1 MRMPPPLSVR
11 LCLVAGSLA
20 VVTYA
25 VFAIV
30 GGGAGLDGFFKNWVY
45 TGVEVLAVALVVVRV
60 VRVRASR
67 LAWALIASSLLL
79 WATADLLWTAW
90 LNDVADPPF
99 PGIADWLYYLSYVP
113 LYAAMVVLIRDC
125 SDSSRAFW
133 LDGLVA
139 GFAAAAL
146 AAALVLE
153 PVRQANRGSSVAI
166 WAITYPVLDAA
177 LIGVVM
183 VAFGVAGWRPGRMW
197 LWLGMGQLLNA
208 IADGVYAYQ
217 EAAGTYHPGTLLDA
231 AWPAAFMMTAFAAWQ
246 PFRTRRPTDRLDR
259 RVVAIPA
266 GFALVALGLL
276 VVGQERPIGILSAVL
291 AAVAII
297 AAGARA
303 GLTYVENRRLL
314 STSVVE
320 ARHDA
325 LSGLPN
331 RRALLDDLNEACH
344 DGAASAPRVLAFF
357 DLDGFKNYN
366 DSFGHAA
373 GDVLLRR
380 LSLRLS
386 RTVAD
391 EARVYRLGGD
401 EFCMLTHGRSTP
413 GELLLDHAVR
423 ALTEDGEGFHVRPSC
438 GVVHIPGETTSAI
451 DALRL
456 ADQRMYAEKNSRDGS
471 SRHQTRDVLVAL
483 VDEADPRLREHANG
497 VARLCHAVGTELGV
511 STADLDTL
519 VKAAEL
525 HDIGKIAIPDQI
537 RCKPTPLD
545 DDEWALMR
553 QHPMIGERILAVAAA
568 MRPVA
573 TLVRSSHERWDGTGY
588 PDRLA
593 GRDIPVGARI
603 IAVCDTYDAIVN
615 DRPYSPA
622 DSPQTALDELERQ
635 AGRQFDPTIV
645 AALRAALPT
654 LGDDPADTAPTPP
667 ILLAD

>member
-1 MRMPPPLSVR
+1 MASVR
-11 LCLVAGSLA
+11 FGLLAGSLA

-25 VFAIV
+25 VFAII
-30 GGGAGLDGFFKNWVY
+30 GGGAGLDGFFKDWVY
-45 TGVEVLAVALVVVRV
+45 TGVEVLALALVVVRV

-67 LAWALIASSLLL
+67 LAWALIAASLLL
-79 WATADLLWTAW
+79 WATADLLWTVW

-113 LYAAMVVLIRDC
+113 LYAGMVLLIRG
-125 SDSSRAFW
+125 SADSTRAFW

-153 PVRQANRGSSVAI
+153 PVRQANQGSSVAI
-166 WAITYPVLDAA
+166 WAVTYPVLDAA

-183 VAFGVAGWRPGRMW
+183 VAFGAAGWRPGRMW

-208 IADGVYAYQ
+208 VADGVYAYQ
-217 EAAGTYHPGTLLDA
+217 EAVGTYHPGTILDA

-246 PFRTRRPTDRLDR
+246 PVRARRQTDQLDR

-266 GFALVALGLL
+266 GFAVVALGLL
-276 VVGQERPIGILSAVL
+276 VVGQDKPIGLLAGVL
-291 AAVAII
+291 AAAAIV

-303 GLTYVENRRLL
+303 ALTYLENRRLL
-314 STSVVE
+314 SASLVE
-320 ARHDA
+320 ARQDA

-331 RRALLDDLNEACH
+331 RRALLDDLNDACH
-344 DGAASAPRVLAFF
+344 DGVATTPRVLAFF

-391 EARVYRLGGD
+391 QARVYRLGGD
-401 EFCMLTHGRSTP
+401 EFCMLTHDRSTL
-413 GELLLDHAVR
+413 GELLLDHAVQ

-438 GVVHIPGETTSAI
+438 GVVHIPSETTNAV

-456 ADQRMYAEKNSRDGS
+456 ADQRMYAEKNSREGS

-483 VDEADPRLREHANG
+483 VDEADPSLREHAHD
-497 VARLCHAVGTELGV
+497 VARLCHAVGTELGL
-511 STADLDTL
+511 STPELDTL

-537 RCKPTPLD
+537 RSKPSPLD
-545 DDEWALMR
+545 DDEWALMH
-553 QHPMIGERILAVAAA
+553 QHPVIGERILAVAAA

-573 TLVRSSHERWDGTGY
+573 ALVRSSHERWDGTGY

-593 GRDIPVGARI
+593 GQEIPLGARI
-603 IAVCDTYDAIVN
+603 IAVCDSYDAIVT

-622 DSPQTALDELERQ
+622 ESPSAALDELQRH
-635 AGRQFDPTIV
+635 AGNQFDPTIV
-645 AALRAALPT
+645 AALRAT
-654 LGDDPADTAPTPP
+654 LHTLDDDRADSASTAP